1 MAPADSAARIPTS
14 NGQLTAQ
21 DAAIFKAQERETS
34 PVCQIK
40 DFLYPELRQFLSQ
53 SFSHRLSQPV
63 AAGMGVDQYHDVIRK
78 TCVLKVLTI
87 QPRKCRSEA
96 IMARMLSELPEF
108 SFLPS
113 HSFRGCTPF
122 WRGTTSSACTRGLY
136 TTTPC
141 ATCTNSDHY
150 GCFSELFRQN
160 L

>member
-1 MAPADSAARIPTS
+1 MVATS
-14 NGQLTAQ
+14 CYVTAQ

-53 SFSHRLSQPV
+53 SFFHRLSQPV

-108 SFLPS
+108 SFFAKSFILRVHAVLARHNVICM
-113 HSFRGCTPF
+113 HSGPLHHDAVRNV
-122 WRGTTSSACTRGLY
+122 R
-136 TTTPC
+136 
-141 ATCTNSDHY
+141 
-150 GCFSELFRQN
+150 
-160 L
+160 